1 MAQEHSVH
9 DQSAH
14 DHSAHD
20 VARPS
25 KTLEGP
31 P

>member
-9 DQSAH
+9 DQSVH

-20 VARPS
+20 VAKPS